1 MSPGLFFLRFH
12 MQFAVTNIGV
22 LNPGFLKTQMTT
34 PTCTFISSL
43 LKVLKPA
50 PPAGC
55 TIEMLHTV
63 ILKAFRI
70 FHVLL
75 PLLLSLQFFI
85 VFIKLQT

>member
-50 PPAGC
+50 PPGVYDQNVAYC
-55 TIEMLHTV
+55 H
-63 ILKAFRI
+63 
-70 FHVLL
+70 
-75 PLLLSLQFFI
+75 
-85 VFIKLQT
+85 IKSF